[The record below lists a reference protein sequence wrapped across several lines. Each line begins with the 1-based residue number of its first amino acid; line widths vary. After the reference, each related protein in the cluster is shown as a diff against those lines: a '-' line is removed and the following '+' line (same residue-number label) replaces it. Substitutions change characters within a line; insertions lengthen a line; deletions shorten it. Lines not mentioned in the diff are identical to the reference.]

1 MNLAI
6 DVESQQSKKRTCW
19 IDCARAVAIFAVIT
33 DHCYGILYSNRMIA
47 YASYFSASLFVMLSG
62 VSIWAA
68 VQNGKELSFQKQIR
82 KVLKMFIQYALATLV
97 VLVSSTCFFDL
108 RTYISWT
115 INFSALPPYYYFVFF
130 FQLLLISPILVGWC
144 QFCNRQGKKIIW
156 HLSTLGFLGFI
167 SFVSIHYS
175 HILPVHGGGAKPF
188 WRDIFIDLLFGNDF
202 CEYGLLTFKK
212 L

>member
-175 HILPVHGGGAKPF
+175 HILPVHGGGGK
-188 WRDIFIDLLFGNDF
+188 
-202 CEYGLLTFKK
+202 TF
-212 L
+212 LEGHFY